1 MPARCPRCS
10 RPLSA
15 ADLTG
20 VPVDVCDQCG
30 GTWLDRG
37 ELESVLAR
45 APANGAEGA
54 EGAEGR
60 PFEEPAVRYL
70 ACPRCGDL
78 MTRRQYE
85 RFSGVVLDYC
95 NAHGVWADRGEI
107 DRARAFREGGG
118 VERRAER
125 EAEDE
130 ELARRLERFG
140 RDTSARA
147 AVGSHWID
155 VAFTLF

>member
-1 MPARCPRCS
+1 MTTRCPRCAQ
-10 RPLSA
+10 PLASA
-15 ADLTG
+15 NHAG
-20 VPVDVCDQCG
+20 VAVDVCATCG

-37 ELESVLAR
+37 ELESVLSRPESAAR
-45 APANGAEGA
+45 GERAAP
-54 EGAEGR
+54 
-60 PFEEPAVRYL
+60 FVEPTTRYL

-85 RFSGVVLDYC
+85 RYSGVVLDYC

-107 DRARAFREGGG
+107 ERVRAFRDGGG
-118 VERRAER
+118 IEHREER
-125 EAEDE
+125 EAEDKA
-130 ELARRLERFG
+130 LQRSVERFG

-147 AVGSHWID
+147 EVGSHWID